1 MRFVDVNRTTTQMQL
16 LCLGLNHTT
25 APLSVR
31 ERVAFGPEEIED
43 AITTFK
49 SRLASAERGGL
60 TEAMILS
67 TCNRTEIYCAVSD
80 PDLAADELSKL
91 IADMKSINVNQFAPH
106 TYRYAQCEA
115 ARHIYRV
122 VSGIDSMV
130 LGETQIVGQFKKAVG
145 MARDAKG
152 LGLMLNH
159 LFQDAFTVAKEVR
172 STTAIGSSSV
182 SLAAAAVRLSMRL
195 FGDLSTSNVLFVGAG
210 EMIELCAAHFCAQN
224 PKSVTVANRSIDRGQ
239 ALAARYNGKAMRL
252 QDLPEAISQY
262 DIVVSCTASALPIIG
277 LGMIERAIKE
287 RKHRPMCIVDLAV
300 PRDVEPEIARLDDV
314 YVYSMDELGA
324 VVQSGR
330 ESRQAAVIEA
340 EGIIT
345 LRVRA
350 FERWLA
356 MRAAVPV
363 ISRIRERA
371 EYIRTDL
378 VTQAERQIQKGENV
392 QEVLDQLTKTL
403 THKLIHDPTVLL
415 RDAEGL
421 TQEERDH
428 MTTVVG
434 HFYQTRGY

>member
-1 MRFVDVNRTTTQMQL
+1 MQL

-31 ERVAFGPEEIED
+31 ERVAFGPEEIEG
-43 AITTFK
+43 AIATFK
-49 SRLASAERGGL
+49 ERLAAADHGGL

-67 TCNRTEIYCAVSD
+67 TCNRTEVYCAAMD
-80 PDLAADELSKL
+80 PQTAADELCSL
-91 IADMKSINVNQFAPH
+91 IEDMKSVGAGQFEPH
-106 TYRYAQCEA
+106 TYRYVQSEA

-130 LGETQIVGQFKKAVG
+130 LGETQIVGQFKKAVQ
-145 MARDAKG
+145 MAREAKG

-195 FGDLSTSNVLFVGAG
+195 FGRLEDSNILFVGAG
-210 EMIELCAAHFCAQN
+210 EMIELCLAHFSAQS
-224 PKSVTVANRSIDRGQ
+224 PKSITVANRSVDRGQ
-239 ALAARYNGKAMRL
+239 TLAARFNGRAIRL
-252 QDLPEAISQY
+252 QDLPEKIAEY
-262 DIVVSCTASALPIIG
+262 DIIVSCTASALPIIG

-287 RKHRPMCIVDLAV
+287 RRHRPICIVDLAV
-300 PRDVEPEIARLDDV
+300 PRDVEPEVARLDDV

-345 LRVRA
+345 LRVQA
-350 FERWLA
+350 FESWLA
-356 MRAAVPV
+356 MRSAVPA
-363 ISRIRERA
+363 IARIRSRA
-371 EYIRTDL
+371 EHIREEL
-378 VTQAERQIQKGENV
+378 VEAAAQQITRGADV
-392 QEVLDQLTKTL
+392 RDVLDQLTRTL

-415 RDAEGL
+415 RDARGL
-421 TQEERDH
+421 TQEERQH
-428 MTTVVG
+428 MTTIVG
-434 HFYQTRGY
+434 HFFEGRGW

>member
-1 MRFVDVNRTTTQMQL
+1 MLVHGMTQKKKQMQL

-31 ERVAFGPEEIED
+31 ERVAFGPDEIES
-43 AITTFK
+43 AIATFK

-67 TCNRTEIYCAVSD
+67 TCNRTEVYCAVCS
-80 PDLAADELSKL
+80 PEVAAEELCKL
-91 IADMKSINVNQFAPH
+91 IADMKSVKVDQFAPH
-106 TYRYAQCEA
+106 TYCYAQSEA

-130 LGETQIVGQFKKAVG
+130 LGETQIVGQFKKAVT

-195 FGDLSTSNVLFVGAG
+195 FGELNDSHILFVGAG

-239 ALAARYNGKAMRL
+239 ALAAQYDGKAMRL
-252 QDLPEAISQY
+252 QDLPEAISKF
-262 DIVVSCTASALPIIG
+262 DIVVSCTASSLPIIG

-345 LRVRA
+345 LRVRS

-363 ISRIRERA
+363 ISRIRQRA
-371 EYIRTDL
+371 EMMRTDL
-378 VTQAERQIQKGENV
+378 VKTSALQIQKGGDVN
-392 QEVLDQLTKTL
+392 EVLDQLTKTL

-421 TQEERDH
+421 THQEREH
-428 MTTVVG
+428 MTTILG
-434 HFYQTRGY
+434 HFYQSRGY

>member
-1 MRFVDVNRTTTQMQL
+1 MQL

-31 ERVAFGPEEIED
+31 ERVAFGPEEIQS
-43 AITTFK
+43 AIDTFK
-49 SRLASAERGGL
+49 ARLASAERGGL

-67 TCNRTEIYCAVSD
+67 TCNRTEIYCAVSY
-80 PDLAADELSKL
+80 PEVAAEELCKL
-91 IADMKSINVNQFAPH
+91 IADMKSVNVGQFAPH
-106 TYRYAQCEA
+106 TYRYSQCEA

-130 LGETQIVGQFKKAVG
+130 LGETQIVGQFKKAVT

-252 QDLPEAISQY
+252 QDLPEAISRY

-330 ESRQAAVIEA
+330 QSRQAAVIEA

-345 LRVRA
+345 LRVQA

-356 MRAAVPV
+356 MRSAVPV

-371 EYIRTDL
+371 EYIRADL
-378 VTQAERQIQKGENV
+378 VKTATHQIQKGADV
-392 QEVLDQLTKTL
+392 QVVLDQLTKTL

-421 TQEERDH
+421 TQQEREH
-428 MTTVVG
+428 MTTIVG

>member
-1 MRFVDVNRTTTQMQL
+1 MQL

-31 ERVAFGPEEIED
+31 ERVAFGAEEIES
-43 AITTFK
+43 AIATIK
-49 SRLASAERGGL
+49 ERLAVADHGGL

-67 TCNRTEIYCAVSD
+67 TCNRTEIYAAVSD
-80 PDLAADELSKL
+80 PETAGNELCRL
-91 IADMKSINVNQFAPH
+91 IEEMKSVSAAQFEPH
-106 TYRYAQCEA
+106 TYRYVQCEA

-130 LGETQIVGQFKKAVG
+130 LGETQIVGQFKKAVQ
-145 MARDAKG
+145 MAREAKG

-195 FGDLSTSNVLFVGAG
+195 FGRLSESNILFVGAG
-210 EMIELCAAHFCAQN
+210 EMIELCLAHFSAQT
-224 PKSVTVANRSIDRGQ
+224 PKSITVANRSIDRGQ
-239 ALAARYNGKAMRL
+239 NLAARFNGKAIRL
-252 QDLPEAISQY
+252 QDLPEQIANY
-262 DIVVSCTASALPIIG
+262 DIIVSCTASALPIIG

-287 RKHRPMCIVDLAV
+287 RRHRPICIVDLAV
-300 PRDVEPEIARLDDV
+300 PRDVEAEVSRLDDV

-340 EGIIT
+340 ESIIT
-345 LRVRA
+345 LRVHA
-350 FERWLA
+350 FESWLA
-356 MRAAVPV
+356 MRAAVPA
-363 ISRIRERA
+363 ISRIRSRA
-371 EYIRTDL
+371 EHMRQEL
-378 VTQAERQIQKGENV
+378 VALAEHQISRGADMH
-392 QEVLDQLTKTL
+392 EVLDQLTKTL

-421 TQEERDH
+421 TLEERQH
-428 MTTVVG
+428 MTTIVG
-434 HFYQTRGY
+434 HFFESRGY

>member
-1 MRFVDVNRTTTQMQL
+1 MQL

-31 ERVAFGPEEIED
+31 ERVAFGAEEIES
-43 AITTFK
+43 AIATIK
-49 SRLASAERGGL
+49 ERLAVADHGGL

-67 TCNRTEIYCAVSD
+67 TCNRTEIYAAVSD
-80 PDLAADELSKL
+80 PETAGNELCRL
-91 IADMKSINVNQFAPH
+91 IEEMKSVSAAQFEPH
-106 TYRYAQCEA
+106 TYRYVQCEA

-130 LGETQIVGQFKKAVG
+130 LGETQIVGQFKKAVQ
-145 MARDAKG
+145 MAREAKG

-195 FGDLSTSNVLFVGAG
+195 FGRLSESNILFVGAG
-210 EMIELCAAHFCAQN
+210 EMIELCLAHFSAQT
-224 PKSVTVANRSIDRGQ
+224 PKSITVANRSIDRGQ
-239 ALAARYNGKAMRL
+239 NLAARFNGKAIRL
-252 QDLPEAISQY
+252 QDLPEQIANY
-262 DIVVSCTASALPIIG
+262 DIIVSCTASALPIIG

-287 RKHRPMCIVDLAV
+287 RRHRPICIVDLAV
-300 PRDVEPEIARLDDV
+300 PRDVEAEVSRLDDV

-340 EGIIT
+340 ENIIT
-345 LRVRA
+345 LRVHA
-350 FERWLA
+350 FESWLA
-356 MRAAVPV
+356 MRAAVPA
-363 ISRIRERA
+363 ISRIRSRA
-371 EYIRTDL
+371 EHMRQEL
-378 VTQAERQIQKGENV
+378 VALAEHQISRGADV
-392 QEVLDQLTKTL
+392 HEVLDQLTKTL

-421 TQEERDH
+421 TLEERQH
-428 MTTVVG
+428 MTTIVG
-434 HFYQTRGY
+434 HFFESRGY

>member
-1 MRFVDVNRTTTQMQL
+1 MQL

-31 ERVAFGPEEIED
+31 ERVAFGAEEIES
-43 AITTFK
+43 AIALIK
-49 SRLASAERGGL
+49 ERLAAADHGGL

-67 TCNRTEIYCAVSD
+67 TCNRTEFYCAVSD
-80 PDLAADELSKL
+80 PEIAAEELSKL
-91 IADMKSINVNQFAPH
+91 IEEMKSVGASQFEPH
-106 TYRYAQCEA
+106 TYRYVQSEA

-130 LGETQIVGQFKKAVG
+130 LGETQIVGQFKKAVQ
-145 MARDAKG
+145 MAREAKG

-195 FGDLSTSNVLFVGAG
+195 FGRLSSSNILFVGAG
-210 EMIELCAAHFCAQN
+210 EMIELCAAHFCAQS
-224 PKSVTVANRSIDRGQ
+224 PKSITVANRSIDRGQ
-239 ALAARYNGKAMRL
+239 NLAARYNGRAIRL
-252 QDLPEAISQY
+252 QDLPEQIADY
-262 DIVVSCTASALPIIG
+262 DIIVSCTASALPIIG

-287 RKHRPMCIVDLAV
+287 RRHRPMCIVDLAV
-300 PRDVEPEIARLDDV
+300 PRDVEVEVARLDDV

-340 EGIIT
+340 ESIIT
-345 LRVRA
+345 MRVQS
-350 FERWLA
+350 FEAWLA
-356 MRAAVPV
+356 MRAAVPA
-363 ISRIRERA
+363 ISRIRSRA
-371 EYIRTDL
+371 ERMRLDL
-378 VTQAERQIQKGENV
+378 AHVAAHQIEKGADVTK
-392 QEVLDQLTKTL
+392 VLDQLTRTL

-421 TQEERDH
+421 TQQEREH
-428 MTTVVG
+428 MTTIVG
-434 HFYQTRGY
+434 HFYENRGY

>member
-1 MRFVDVNRTTTQMQL
+1 MQL

-31 ERVAFGPEEIED
+31 ERVAFGPDEIEG

-49 SRLASAERGGL
+49 SRLAAADHGGL
-60 TEAMILS
+60 SEAMILS
-67 TCNRTEIYCAVSD
+67 TCNRTEIYCTVSD
-80 PDLAADELSKL
+80 PDTAADELEKL
-91 IADMKSINVNQFAPH
+91 ISDMKSVSAAQFAPH
-106 TYRYAQCEA
+106 TYRYVHNEA

-130 LGETQIVGQFKKAVG
+130 LGETQIVGQFKKAVEA
-145 MARDAKG
+145 AREAKG

-195 FGDLSTSNVLFVGAG
+195 FGSLNDSNVLFVGAG
-210 EMIELCAAHFCAQN
+210 EMIELCAAHFSAQN
-224 PKSVTVANRSIDRGQ
+224 PRSITVANRSIDRGQ

-252 QDLPEAISQY
+252 LELPDVISRY
-262 DIVVSCTASALPIIG
+262 DIIVSCTASALPIIG
-277 LGMIERAIKE
+277 LGMIERAVRE

-300 PRDVEPEIARLDDV
+300 PRDVEPEVGRLDDV

-345 LRVRA
+345 LRVQA
-350 FERWLA
+350 FEKWLQ

-363 ISRIRERA
+363 ISRIRARA
-371 EYIRTDL
+371 EQVREEL
-378 VTQAERQIQKGENV
+378 VAHASAQINKGADVN
-392 QEVLDQLTKTL
+392 EVLEQLTKTL

-421 TQEERDH
+421 TQEEREH
-428 MTTVVG
+428 MTTILG
-434 HFYQTRGY
+434 HFYQPRPY

>member
-1 MRFVDVNRTTTQMQL
+1 MQL

-31 ERVAFGPEEIED
+31 ERVAFGAEEIES
-43 AITTFK
+43 AIATIK
-49 SRLASAERGGL
+49 ERLAVADHGGL

-67 TCNRTEIYCAVSD
+67 PCNRTDIYDAVSD
-80 PDLAADELSKL
+80 PETAGNELCRL
-91 IADMKSINVNQFAPH
+91 IEEMKSVSAAQFEPH
-106 TYRYAQCEA
+106 TYRYVQSEA

-130 LGETQIVGQFKKAVG
+130 LGETQIVGQFKKAVQ
-145 MARDAKG
+145 MAREAKG

-195 FGDLSTSNVLFVGAG
+195 FGRLSESNILFVGAG
-210 EMIELCAAHFCAQN
+210 EMIELCLAHFSAQT
-224 PKSVTVANRSIDRGQ
+224 PKSITVANRSIDRGQ
-239 ALAARYNGKAMRL
+239 NLAARFNGKAIRL
-252 QDLPEAISQY
+252 QDLPEQIANY
-262 DIVVSCTASALPIIG
+262 DIIVSCTASALPIIG

-287 RKHRPMCIVDLAV
+287 RRHRPICIVDLAV
-300 PRDVEPEIARLDDV
+300 PRDVEAEVSRLDDV

-340 EGIIT
+340 ESIIT
-345 LRVRA
+345 LRVHA
-350 FERWLA
+350 FESWLA
-356 MRAAVPV
+356 MRAAVPA
-363 ISRIRERA
+363 ISRIRSRA
-371 EYIRTDL
+371 EHMRREL
-378 VTQAERQIQKGENV
+378 VSLAEHQISRGADV
-392 QEVLDQLTKTL
+392 HEVLDQLTKTL

-421 TQEERDH
+421 TLEERQH
-428 MTTVVG
+428 MTTIVG
-434 HFYQTRGY
+434 HFFESRGY

>member
-1 MRFVDVNRTTTQMQL
+1 MQL

-31 ERVAFGPEEIED
+31 ERVAFGPEEIEG
-43 AITTFK
+43 AIATI
-49 SRLASAERGGL
+49 SERLAVAVSGGV

-67 TCNRTEIYCAVSD
+67 TCNRTEIYCAASD
-80 PDLAADELSKL
+80 PEAAFGELCRL
-91 IADMKSINVNQFAPH
+91 IEEMKSVSAAQFEPH
-106 TYRYAQCEA
+106 TYRYVQSEA

-130 LGETQIVGQFKKAVG
+130 LGETQIVGQFKKAVEA
-145 MARDAKG
+145 ARSAHG

-195 FGDLSTSNVLFVGAG
+195 FGRLSDSSILFVGAG
-210 EMIELCAAHFCAQN
+210 EMIELCLAHFSAQS
-224 PKSVTVANRSIDRGQ
+224 PREITVANRSVDRGQ
-239 ALAARYNGKAMRL
+239 TLAARFNGRAIRL
-252 QDLPEAISQY
+252 QDLPEQIARY
-262 DIVVSCTASALPIIG
+262 DIIVSCTASALPIIG
-277 LGMIERAIKE
+277 LGMIERAVRE
-287 RKHRPMCIVDLAV
+287 RRHRPICIIDLAV
-300 PRDVEPEIARLDDV
+300 PRDVEPEVARLDDV

-345 LRVRA
+345 LRVHA
-350 FERWLA
+350 FESWLA
-356 MRAAVPV
+356 MRAAVPA
-363 ISRIRERA
+363 IARIRSRA
-371 EYIRTDL
+371 EHVREAL
-378 VTQAERQIQKGENV
+378 VTQAEHQLARGADV
-392 QEVLDQLTKTL
+392 HEVLEHLTRTL

-421 TQEERDH
+421 TQQEREH
-428 MTTVVG
+428 MTSIVG
-434 HFYQTRGY
+434 RFFESRGY